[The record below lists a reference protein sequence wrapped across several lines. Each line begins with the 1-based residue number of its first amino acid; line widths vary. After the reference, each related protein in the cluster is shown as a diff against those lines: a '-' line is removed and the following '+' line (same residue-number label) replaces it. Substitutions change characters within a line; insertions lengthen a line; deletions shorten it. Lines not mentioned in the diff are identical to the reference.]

1 MPGGSVPPQAGARWV
16 LLSSP
21 GLRDGRRGRDRT
33 PPVSSA
39 VVTPSEGAGA
49 APQPAPQPAPS
60 LLPPP
65 ASRLAAVGHAHQ
77 HQAPRPVEAVSAGR
91 PQGQGEGKERRRTFL
106 GLRELE
112 QGAGPST
119 SWPPPRTLGRGGSA
133 SPFLE
138 EPECTGRH
146 QPCCSAP
153 GGRREA
159 TLGSKVWPHGP
170 GARLCRL
177 CLQRPWRPSC
187 RRAEGVRFS
196 SLLLELALRG
206 RSERGPQKT
215 DGQGRRGKRPCPG
228 RGTPGRRRGRVWVS
242 AARPVRPRH
251 AMPLWGGTGLPAGD
265 GLAPRFRI

>member
-1 MPGGSVPPQAGARWV
+1 MPGGSVPPRAGARWV

-49 APQPAPQPAPS
+49 APQPAPS

-65 ASRLAAVGHAHQ
+65 AW
-77 HQAPRPVEAVSAGR
+77 PPSATPTSR

-138 EPECTGRH
+138 EPECTGRR

-153 GGRREA
+153 GGTREA
-159 TLGSKVWPHGP
+159 TLGSEVWPHGP

-187 RRAEGVRFS
+187 RRAEGVHFS

-206 RSERGPQKT
+206 RSEHGPQKT

-228 RGTPGRRRGRVWVS
+228 RGTPGRCRGRVWVS
-242 AARPVRPRH
+242 AARPVRPHH

-265 GLAPRFRI
+265 GLAPRFRIQSFTETDGKF